1 MLSLP
6 KGFQEPLNYA
16 LVDVEWI
23 RRLDLAGDSHGTP
36 PREGTGS
43 DQIYHETEA
52 ESRRHAVAFAEP
64 SERSVVCDTRPSP
77 HRDTRPSRGDH

>member
-1 MLSLP
+1 MSSLP

-36 PREGTGS
+36 PCKGTGS
-43 DQIYHETEA
+43 DQIHL
-52 ESRRHAVAFAEP
+52 
-64 SERSVVCDTRPSP
+64 P
-77 HRDTRPSRGDH
+77 HPLTCLPPHLLPGPPQNLGGTPE